1 MFKSPRF
8 LFCRFS
14 PLGGSEVQA
23 AVMPPAPGGYDG
35 GFGAPEAVTPFCA
48 RFRWAAKLFGVCVAV
63 FCLGVGFALAQSPR
77 FFRLSVYSPGLCVVS
92 VGIGDGAT

>member
-1 MFKSPRF
+1 MVIGRGFLPFMFKSPHF

-48 RFRWAAKLFGVCVAV
+48 RFRWAVKLFGVCVVCFGSGVVRCLSKSLGLARPSFAV
-63 FCLGVGFALAQSPR
+63 EH
-77 FFRLSVYSPGLCVVS
+77 
-92 VGIGDGAT
+92 